1 MDHSSDRPIVIAG
14 SSGLIGRALLTELR
28 RQGRTVRRLV
38 RRPAAAA
45 DEATWDPAAGTLD
58 GASLEGT
65 EAVINLAGAG
75 IGDRRWTPARKQLLR
90 DSRVG
95 AAALLGATVSGLSRP
110 PEVILSA
117 SAMGFYSE
125 RGDTIVTENTG
136 PGRGFLAELCQE
148 WEAAAQPEVAVR
160 TVRLRTGVVLS
171 ADGPFLRRQLPLF
184 RLGLGGR
191 LGPADRWV
199 SWISLTDTVAAICHL
214 LRERRIGS
222 GKPHRPQPG
231 HQRRVHPRS
240 GASAAP
246 PRGSART
253 APATEPS
260 AGLRSGGRPDTERPR
275 DPRGPP
281 GRRVH
286 LHPPRRDRR
295 AGSSPR
301 PSLSARAGTPGAGA
315 GAISPDD
322 PPTATGGP
330 ARTAARREGQPLPPG
345 STR

>member
-14 SSGLIGRALLTELR
+14 SSGLIGRALFTELR

-160 TVRLRTGVVLS
+160 TVLLRTGVVLS

-214 LRERRIGS
+214 LGSDVAGPVNLTAPNPVTNGEFTRALGQALRRPAVLPVPLLLPSLLLGS
-222 GKPHRPQPG
+222 EAVAALTQSA
-231 HQRRVHPRS
+231 RVVPEVLLADGFTFTHGEVV
-240 GASAAP
+240 GALAAALDRGV
-246 PRGSART
+246 PRG
-253 APATEPS
+253 
-260 AGLRSGGRPDTERPR
+260 DTK
-275 DPRGPP
+275 
-281 GRRVH
+281 
-286 LHPPRRDRR
+286 
-295 AGSSPR
+295 
-301 PSLSARAGTPGAGA
+301 
-315 GAISPDD
+315 
-322 PPTATGGP
+322 
-330 ARTAARREGQPLPPG
+330 
-345 STR
+345 